1 MLTCAIKKLST
12 GANGRKEGL
21 LPVSE
26 QFDRLGC
33 HECRPPVR
41 LPQITGVT
49 IQSHSRAFSESGA
62 AGTVILE
69 HRD

>member
-1 MLTCAIKKLST
+1 M
-12 GANGRKEGL
+12 
-21 LPVSE
+21 
-26 QFDRLGC
+26 
-33 HECRPPVR
+33 R